1 MMCSLSEPDILEW
14 EVKWALGSTAASE
27 ASGGDRVP
35 AELFQHPERWCYSS
49 ATLTMSANLENPGV
63 ARGLEKVDPHPS
75 SQERQPERM
84 FRLPDSC
91 TPLSA
96 SKVCSKFSKLGFSI
110 TWTGHF
116 RCLAGF
122 RIGRGTRDQVAGI
135 RWVMERTFQKNIY
148 LFGIYLCLMTALK
161 PLTVWT
167 VTNWETPGEMGTSDH
182 LTCLLRNL
190 YVGQE
195 VAVRTLCGQL
205 TGSGLRKAVYC
216 HPVYMTCT
224 QSTSCEVPGWVS
236 HKLESRLSGEMST
249 ASDTQTMPL

>member
-1 MMCSLSEPDILEW
+1 
-14 EVKWALGSTAASE
+14 
-27 ASGGDRVP
+27 
-35 AELFQHPERWCYSS
+35 
-49 ATLTMSANLENPGV
+49 
-63 ARGLEKVDPHPS
+63 
-75 SQERQPERM
+75 M

-195 VAVRTLCGQL
+195 AAVRTLCGQL
-205 TGSGLRKAVYC
+205 TGSGLRNAVYC
-216 HPVYMTCT
+216 HPVYLACT